1 MKNNKLK
8 DNIDFGEWLY
18 QTRKGN
24 EYTEIELVE
33 KINMINVTEKNIKK
47 WERDLEFPSLDAI
60 YKLSEIYQ
68 IPSEKILNIKE
79 ETLKN
84 GVLSIHKQIIRWIS
98 LFMGISIYGTIWFC
112 RIFLGLVLAF
122 VLIWFANLR

>member
-33 KINMINVTEKNIKK
+33 KINMINVTEKNGK
-47 WERDLEFPSLDAI
+47 
-60 YKLSEIYQ
+60 EI
-68 IPSEKILNIKE
+68 
-79 ETLKN
+79 
-84 GVLSIHKQIIRWIS
+84 
-98 LFMGISIYGTIWFC
+98 
-112 RIFLGLVLAF
+112 
-122 VLIWFANLR
+122 